1 MKSIVLDHV
10 CKKYSPDDADFA
22 VEDVSLTISD
32 GEFVT
37 VLGPSGCGKSTL
49 LEMVAGLS
57 PHTSGHIM
65 VHGRHVTGPSP
76 KLGVVFQDPSLFP
89 WRTIRDNV
97 ALGPELRKVQEK
109 ERWEMADKYLE
120 LVNLSGW
127 GDKYPHEL
135 SGGMRQRAGI
145 ARTLVNDPEVLL
157 MDEPLG
163 AVDYLTRLTLQDEI
177 VRIWQQEKKTI
188 MFVTHDVNEAVVLGT
203 RVVLMTAH
211 PGRIRQVFEVPF
223 DYPRDRNDPGVKA
236 LEEDILQK
244 LNSDGQDNLVSSA
257 A

>member
-1 MKSIVLDHV
+1 
-10 CKKYSPDDADFA
+10 
-22 VEDVSLTISD
+22 
-32 GEFVT
+32 
-37 VLGPSGCGKSTL
+37 
-49 LEMVAGLS
+49 
-57 PHTSGHIM
+57 
-65 VHGRHVTGPSP
+65 
-76 KLGVVFQDPSLFP
+76 
-89 WRTIRDNV
+89 
-97 ALGPELRKVQEK
+97 
-109 ERWEMADKYLE
+109 
-120 LVNLSGW
+120 
-127 GDKYPHEL
+127 
-135 SGGMRQRAGI
+135 MRQRAGI